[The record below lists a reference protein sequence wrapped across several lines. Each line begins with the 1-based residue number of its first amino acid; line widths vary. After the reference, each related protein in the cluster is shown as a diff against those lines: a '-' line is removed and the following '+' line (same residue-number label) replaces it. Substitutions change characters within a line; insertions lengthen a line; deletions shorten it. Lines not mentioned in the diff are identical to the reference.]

1 MVIWLLGIS
10 GSGKSTLG
18 NKLKVYFD
26 ESNVRSFILDGDTVR
41 DFFDGDLGY
50 TPDERRQNIKRILL
64 SAFVLEKNGVIPII
78 CNISPFE
85 SLRQFAR
92 EKLDDYVQI
101 YLEKSLVEAQK
112 IDVKNIYKDNVNV
125 TPIVGLDVE
134 FEPPKKN
141 ELVLN
146 VESETADVS
155 AGKIIAY
162 LKSRDMK

>member
-41 DFFDGDLGY
+41 DFFDDDLGY
-50 TPDERRQNIKRILL
+50 TADERRQNIKRILL
-64 SAFVLEKNGVIPII
+64 SAFVLEKNGVTPII

-146 VESETADVS
+146 VESETVEVS